1 MVIIMAVF
9 FIFVSFWLLCGI
21 GAACYYIYETSNDG
35 GIVTIGDIFTFFFI
49 VLFGA
54 IGAVL
59 TLKEYFDIDRD
70 TIIWRK
76 KKDGQRPTI
85 ES

>member
-1 MVIIMAVF
+1 MVIIMTVF

-21 GAACYYIYETSNDG
+21 GTACYYIYETSNDK
-35 GIVTIGDIFTFFFI
+35 GIVTIGDIFTSFFI
-49 VLFGA
+49 VLLGT

-59 TLKEYFDIDRD
+59 TLKEHFDIGCD

-76 KKDGQRPTI
+76 KS
-85 ES
+85 E